1 MQRRFERVV
10 GCWEMA
16 SFRRFF
22 FCAVFSSFVFINK
35 TTYFYA
41 SKYTSVLGV
50 FFLSQRWW

>member
-16 SFRRFF
+16 SFRRF